1 MLALYHCTPADEVSF
16 FSEPNMSITVILD
29 IHVLGHLNMKLFWS
43 PVVPYRCIRLCALIL
58 NTAWALKQ
66 IYRNFHYVTA
76 KIAEAIFLH
85 CSKWLTEPF
94 KWFLSWMTQLK
105 KLFPVTKDTL
115 QSNRI
120 SCEYGCV
127 QGCQSHSETVLAF
140 ARVSQWML
148 LATCFV
154 WDIVDFHRLTMLF
167 FGFRYNVTMVN
178 TALEGPLEGRVTG
191 VSFTHSSCT
200 AIDHHLIRP

>member
-76 KIAEAIFLH
+76 KIAGAVFLH
-85 CSKWLTEPF
+85 CSKWLTEHF

-105 KLFPVTKDTL
+105 KLFPITKDTL

-120 SCEYGCV
+120 SFEYGCV

-140 ARVSQWML
+140 ARLKPCYFQYHNECCWPRALYGILLIFTDWQCCFLVSDITLQWL
-148 LATCFV
+148 
-154 WDIVDFHRLTMLF
+154 IQ
-167 FGFRYNVTMVN
+167 
-178 TALEGPLEGRVTG
+178 
-191 VSFTHSSCT
+191 HSKG
-200 AIDHHLIRP
+200 H